1 MFRFVCLMLPS
12 LYLWIVLV
20 LGHVIHSFL
29 LPLHVL
35 DRDGRYNTTIID
47 TSDTDISSC
56 SIDTWFLATHIRYLA
71 HVMYFGV
78 PGTCGTS
85 VLSESLFSKAGE
97 VVAARRSN
105 IKHKNVDMILFL
117 CGIVQWFIDLFC
129 LFVWRRGA
137 VSYGIVSYRYTMLIL
152 SIVSNRLCL
161 VLPTSSAGST

>member
-1 MFRFVCLMLPS
+1 MLPS

-35 DRDGRYNTTIID
+35 DRDGQYNTTIID
-47 TSDTDISSC
+47 TSNTDISSC
-56 SIDTWFLATHIRYLA
+56 NIDTWFLATHIRYLA

-85 VLSESLFSKAGE
+85 VLSESWFSKAGE

-105 IKHKNVDMILFL
+105 IKPKNVDMILHIPSSVMFS
-117 CGIVQWFIDLFC
+117 
-129 LFVWRRGA
+129 A
-137 VSYGIVSYRYTMLIL
+137 VSLAAI
-152 SIVSNRLCL
+152 
-161 VLPTSSAGST
+161 